1 VENALRASAY
11 VSEVTVFG
19 DTRRYLVAL
28 LEVEY
33 ETVAEWARARG
44 LPYTSY
50 ASLVSHPEVR
60 RLIETEVAQANVAL
74 ARVEQVKAFR
84 ILPRELDPEHDD
96 EPVTP
101 TRKVKRRLMAARYRD
116 LIEEMYSDAEERR
129 IGAALDGM

>member
-1 VENALRASAY
+1 
-11 VSEVTVFG
+11 
-19 DTRRYLVAL
+19 
-28 LEVEY
+28 VEY

-44 LPYTSY
+44 LPYTGY
-50 ASLVSHPEVR
+50 ASLVTHPEVR
-60 RLIETEVAQANVAL
+60 RLIETEVTQANVAL

-101 TRKVKRRLMAARYRD
+101 TRKVKRRLMATRYRD